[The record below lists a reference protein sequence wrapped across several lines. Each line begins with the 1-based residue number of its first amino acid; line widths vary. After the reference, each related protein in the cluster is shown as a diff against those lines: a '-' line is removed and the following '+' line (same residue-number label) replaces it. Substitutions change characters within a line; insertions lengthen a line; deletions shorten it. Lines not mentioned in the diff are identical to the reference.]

1 MPYADRP
8 PTPRE
13 DHEVLSW
20 LAVEAQ
26 LPEPVQLQ
34 LLAALAAWQP
44 ILGPHLFC
52 LEPQSGPDCD
62 VIDVL
67 EHQWWRRTLDADL
80 ADWRDR
86 VALTE
91 VAGRLGLAIAD
102 LRARR
107 TGPWPHEGIG

>member
-1 MPYADRP
+1 MPHADRP

-13 DHEVLSW
+13 DHAVLSW

-26 LPEPVQLQ
+26 LPESVTLQ

-52 LEPQSGPDCD
+52 LEPESGVDGD
-62 VIDVL
+62 VVEVL
-67 EHQWWRRTLDADL
+67 EDQWRRRSLDADL

-107 TGPWPHEGIG
+107 TGPWLHDGMS

>member
-1 MPYADRP
+1 M
-8 PTPRE
+8 
-13 DHEVLSW
+13 LSW

-26 LPEPVQLQ
+26 LPESVQLQ

-52 LEPQSGPDCD
+52 LEPQDAGDRD
-62 VIDVL
+62 VVELL

-107 TGPWPHEGIG
+107 ARPWSQDSLE